1 MVVIVEYI
9 DIMNYEDNLYD
20 IDNMIYVNIFY

>member
-20 IDNMIYVNIFY
+20 IDNIYVNIFY

>member
-9 DIMNYEDNLYD
+9 DIMNYEDNIYD
-20 IDNMIYVNIFY
+20 IDNIYVNIFY